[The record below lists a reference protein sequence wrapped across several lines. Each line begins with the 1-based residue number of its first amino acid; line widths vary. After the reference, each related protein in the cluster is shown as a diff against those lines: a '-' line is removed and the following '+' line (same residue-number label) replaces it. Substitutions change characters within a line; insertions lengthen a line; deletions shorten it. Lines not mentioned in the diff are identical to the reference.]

1 MSTVARYWR
10 EIPQRYRLEA
20 GKCSS
25 CGKVWFP
32 PRRVCGHEGCTGR
45 EFETVVLPDEGRVV
59 THTVIHVG
67 PTGFGD
73 LQPYAMG
80 LVELTDGTRIMSQIV
95 DVDPVEVKIDMPVRV
110 EFRLISEEGESG
122 VLKYGYKCVP
132 A

>member
-20 GKCSS
+20 GKCTS

-32 PRRVCGHEGCTGR
+32 PRRVCGHEGCTNR
-45 EFETVVLPDEGRVV
+45 EFETVVLPDEGEVE
-59 THTVIHVG
+59 TFTVIHVG
-67 PTGFGD
+67 PPEFGD
-73 LQPYAMG
+73 LQPYAIG
-80 LVELTDGTRIMSQIV
+80 LVKLSDGTRIMSQIV
-95 DVDPVEVKIDMPVRV
+95 DVVPETVEIGMPVRV
-110 EFRLISEEGESG
+110 EFRKISEEGESG